1 MLIDDFTIE
10 SSSIMERISTCTNN
24 NYSFDLYLKKVKT
37 RIVIFNTY
45 RYNNINLGGNGVTY
59 SGEKL

>member
-10 SSSIMERISTCTNN
+10 SSSIMERISTGTNN

-45 RYNNINLGGNGVTY
+45 RYNINLGGNGVTY